1 MLLRSKLATFGYA
14 IVTMRNNEQA
24 VEFPIPEL
32 KEMAKLEHERWMD
45 AKLKDGWKYSPHT
58 NKEKKLHALLVD
70 WERLSKE
77 EKDKDSSLVPES
89 IPRLLKEAGY
99 TIVKLSNT

>member
-1 MLLRSKLATFGYA
+1 
-14 IVTMRNNEQA
+14 
-24 VEFPIPEL
+24 
-32 KEMAKLEHERWMD
+32 MAKLEHERWMD
-45 AKLKDGWKYSPHT
+45 AKLKDGWKYAPQT

-77 EKDKDSSLVPES
+77 EKEKDSSLVSES

-99 TIVKLSNT
+99 TIVKLSHT